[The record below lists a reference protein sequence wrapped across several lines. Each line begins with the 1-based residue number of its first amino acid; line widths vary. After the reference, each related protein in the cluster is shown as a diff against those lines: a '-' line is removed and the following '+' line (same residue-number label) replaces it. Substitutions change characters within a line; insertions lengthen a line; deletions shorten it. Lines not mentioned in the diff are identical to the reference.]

1 MRLCVWLSEQAEFLF
16 RPSPSPAQSRP
27 KRFGAAPGLTLRGR
41 SSKPSPKRQ
50 FSKRRKNSS
59 DGPLSSRSG
68 TELFTRSGGGRR
80 SPAFPNHIRKIP
92 IIHLFAGYTETRP
105 DNKTLRKNGRQ
116 FLSPKIARP
125 PYPSRENH
133 GSFSPG
139 TARDFQSESPPTVP
153 HLEKRKPAA
162 SLGKRRQYPDS
173 TGHSPMQAA
182 TRRIVGK
189 VPSRLLRTCSGVH
202 HRARSIPSSRCG
214 AGCVQPT
221 MRMRNQCVR
230 LSSQL
235 P

>member
-105 DNKTLRKNGRQ
+105 DNKALRKNGRQ

-173 TGHSPMQAA
+173 TVIRPCRRPRGESWERYPPDCCAPAPEYTTAHGRYPLRAA
-182 TRRIVGK
+182 EPAACSRR
-189 VPSRLLRTCSGVH
+189 C
-202 HRARSIPSSRCG
+202 ACG
-214 AGCVQPT
+214 TSASV
-221 MRMRNQCVR
+221 
-230 LSSQL
+230 
-235 P
+235 